1 MANYEDILAEAKSY
15 LQIDWDTDDLALL
28 SIIKRGERR
37 LNHIAGSELTYEE
50 ASEERALL
58 LDYVRY
64 ARSQALEVFE
74 KNFSSELLELHYT
87 TQLHQIGQDQ
97 VTPQESPSTQSSEVA
112 E

>member
-1 MANYEDILAEAKSY
+1 MANYEDILSEVKSY

-74 KNFSSELLELHYT
+74 KNFSAELLELHYT

-97 VTPQESPSTQSSEVA
+97 VTPQESSSSEVTQDDN
-112 E
+112 